1 MITYGRDVT
10 PVASVL
16 ELGVRS
22 EQLSLLVVKNRKSM
36 KYLRLLLSLVFI
48 SVQFLLCAQNQT
60 KDAKLDSK
68 SALQKLSTI
77 YYLIDNF
84 YVDTANFENLTE
96 EAITTILKELDP
108 HSAYISKKDVQKA
121 NEPLEGSFE
130 GIGVTFQIFQDT
142 ILVVSPVSG
151 GPSDKVGIM
160 AGDKI
165 VKIDGEDAFGKKVN
179 NEYVAKHLRGE
190 KGTKV
195 TLGIKRGNS
204 DELIDFEVVRDK
216 IPLNSIDASFMLD
229 DKIGYIKLD
238 RFAKTS
244 MEEFDAAL
252 AELKAKKMKSL
263 ILDLRGNN
271 GGYLNIATELSN
283 QFLKDDMTIVFTEG
297 DKNPKQI
304 FKTDKKG
311 EFTDGKLVVL
321 IDEGSASASEI
332 VSGAIQDWDRGV
344 IIGRRSFG
352 KGLVQRPFNLADGS
366 VVRLTTARYY
376 TPTGRCIQRSYDK
389 GSEDYFKEMTKRM
402 DHGEFY
408 HADSI
413 QFPDSLKYST
423 LISGRTV
430 YGGGGIM
437 PDIFMPVDTSYS
449 TKLYTDLIR
458 KGILNR
464 FTLDYVMANRS
475 EILNQYVDFEKFD
488 EEFDVTDSMI
498 DDFRALAEKEG
509 VTWNE
514 EQFERSAP
522 LIKLQIKAL
531 IARNEWNMENYYQ
544 VVLKEDKVVN
554 KAMEILN
561 DSNQYRKILK
571 R

>member
-1 MITYGRDVT
+1 MI
-10 PVASVL
+10 L
-16 ELGVRS
+16 
-22 EQLSLLVVKNRKSM
+22 EQLWFYVVRNRKNM
-36 KYLRLLLSLVFI
+36 KYLKLLLSFIFI
-48 SVQFLLCAQNQT
+48 SAQLLLCAQNQGQN
-60 KDAKLDSK
+60 AKSDSK
-68 SALQKLSTI
+68 AALQKLSTL

-84 YVDTANFENLTE
+84 YVDTANIEKLTE
-96 EAITTILKELDP
+96 DAIVAILKELDP

-142 ILVVSPVSG
+142 ILVISPVPG
-151 GPSDKVGIM
+151 GPSDKVGIL

-165 VKIDGEDAFGKKVN
+165 VKIDGEDAFGKKVD

-190 KGTKV
+190 KGSKV
-195 TLGIKRGNS
+195 TLGIRRGNS
-204 DELIDFEVVRDK
+204 DEIIDFEVVRDK
-216 IPLNSIDASFMLD
+216 IPLNSISASFMI
-229 DKIGYIKLD
+229 DKSIGYIKLD

-244 MEEFDAAL
+244 MDEFDDAMTK
-252 AELKAKKMKSL
+252 LKSKKMKSL
-263 ILDLRGNN
+263 ILDLRGNS
-271 GGYLNIATELSN
+271 GGYLAVAAELSN
-283 QFLKDDMTIVFTEG
+283 QFLKNGMMIVFTEG
-297 DKNPKQI
+297 DKSPKQV
-304 FKTDKKG
+304 FNTDHNG
-311 EFTDGKLVVL
+311 QFSDGKLVIL

-332 VSGAIQDWDRGV
+332 VSGAVQDWDRGV
-344 IIGRRSFG
+344 LVGRRSFG
-352 KGLVQRPFNLADGS
+352 KGLVQRPFNIADGS

-376 TPTGRCIQRSYDK
+376 TPTGRCIQRSYEK
-389 GSEDYFKEMTKRM
+389 GSEDYLEEMTKRM
-402 DHGEFY
+402 KHGEFY

-437 PDIFMPVDTSYS
+437 PDIFMPVDTTYS

-464 FTLDYVMANRS
+464 YTLEYVMDHRS
-475 EILNQYVDFEKFD
+475 EILSQYVDFDTYNADFE
-488 EEFDVTDSMI
+488 VTESMI
-498 DDFRALAEKEG
+498 EDFKNFAEKEG

-514 EQFERSAP
+514 EQFLRSEP

-531 IARNEWNMENYYQ
+531 IARNEWDMEKYYQ
-544 VVLKEDKVVN
+544 VVLQGDKVVN
-554 KAMEILN
+554 KAVEILN
-561 DSNQYRKILK
+561 DHDQYRGILK

>member
-1 MITYGRDVT
+1 MI
-10 PVASVL
+10 L
-16 ELGVRS
+16 
-22 EQLSLLVVKNRKSM
+22 EQLWFYVVRNRKNM
-36 KYLRLLLSLVFI
+36 KYLKLLLSFIFI
-48 SVQFLLCAQNQT
+48 SAQLLLCAQNQGQN
-60 KDAKLDSK
+60 AKSDSK
-68 SALQKLSTI
+68 AALQKLSTL

-84 YVDTANFENLTE
+84 YVDTANVEKLTE
-96 EAITTILKELDP
+96 DAIVAILKELDP

-142 ILVVSPVSG
+142 ILVISPVPG
-151 GPSDKVGIM
+151 GPSDKVGIL

-165 VKIDGEDAFGKKVN
+165 VKIDGEDAFGKKVD

-190 KGTKV
+190 KGSKV

-204 DELIDFEVVRDK
+204 DEIVDFEVIRDK
-216 IPLNSIDASFMLD
+216 IPLNSISASFMI
-229 DKIGYIKLD
+229 DKSIGYIKLD

-244 MEEFDAAL
+244 MDEFDDAMTK
-252 AELKAKKMKSL
+252 LKSKKMKSL
-263 ILDLRGNN
+263 ILDLRGNS
-271 GGYLNIATELSN
+271 GGYLAVAAELSN
-283 QFLKDDMTIVFTEG
+283 QFLKNGMMIVFTEG
-297 DKNPKQI
+297 DKSPKQV
-304 FKTDKKG
+304 FNTDHNG
-311 EFTDGKLVVL
+311 QFSDGKLVIL

-332 VSGAIQDWDRGV
+332 VSGAVQDWDRGV
-344 IIGRRSFG
+344 LIGRRSFG
-352 KGLVQRPFNLADGS
+352 KGLVQRPFNIADGS

-376 TPTGRCIQRSYDK
+376 TPTGRCIQRSYEK
-389 GSEDYFKEMTKRM
+389 GSEDYLEEMTKRM
-402 DHGEFY
+402 KHGEFY

-437 PDIFMPVDTSYS
+437 PDIFMPVDTTYS

-464 FTLDYVMANRS
+464 YTLEYVMEHRS
-475 EILNQYVDFEKFD
+475 EILSQYVDFDTYNADFE
-488 EEFDVTDSMI
+488 VTESMI
-498 DDFRALAEKEG
+498 EDFKNFAEKEG

-514 EQFERSAP
+514 EQFLRSEP
-522 LIKLQIKAL
+522 LVKLQIKAL
-531 IARNEWNMENYYQ
+531 IARNEWDMEKYYQ
-544 VVLKEDKVVN
+544 VVLQGDKVVN
-554 KAMEILN
+554 KAVEILN
-561 DSNQYRKILK
+561 DHDQYRGILK

>member
-1 MITYGRDVT
+1 
-10 PVASVL
+10 
-16 ELGVRS
+16 
-22 EQLSLLVVKNRKSM
+22 M
-36 KYLRLLLSLVFI
+36 KYIKLLLSVVFV
-48 SVQFLLCAQNQT
+48 SVQFLLCAQNQA
-60 KDAKLDSK
+60 KDVKMDYKA
-68 SALQKLSTI
+68 AVQKMSTI
-77 YYLIDNF
+77 YHLINNF
-84 YVDTANFENLTE
+84 YVDTADFDKLTE
-96 EAITTILKELDP
+96 DAIVSILKELDP

-142 ILVVSPVSG
+142 ILVVSPVPG
-151 GPSDKVGIM
+151 GPSDKVGVM

-165 VKIDGEDAFGKKVN
+165 VTIDGEDAFGKKVN

-190 KGTKV
+190 KGSKV
-195 TLGIKRGNS
+195 ILGIKRGDS
-204 DELIDFEVVRDK
+204 KELLDFEVVRDK
-216 IPLNSIDASFMLD
+216 IPLNSINAAFMV
-229 DKIGYIKLD
+229 DKKVGYIKLD
-238 RFAKTS
+238 RFAKTT
-244 MEEFDAAL
+244 MEEFDVAL
-252 AELKAKKMKSL
+252 KELKSQKMNSL

-271 GGYLNIATELSN
+271 GGFLNVAAELSN
-283 QFLKDDMTIVFTEG
+283 QFLKKGLDIVFTEG
-297 DKNPKQI
+297 DKSPKHV
-304 FKTDKKG
+304 FKTDHNG
-311 EFTDGKLVVL
+311 IFSDGKLVIL

-344 IIGRRSFG
+344 LIGRRSFG
-352 KGLVQRPFNLADGS
+352 KGLVQRPFNLSDGS

-376 TPTGRCIQRSYDK
+376 TPTGRCIQRSYEK

-402 DHGEFY
+402 KHGEFY

-458 KGILNR
+458 KGVLNR
-464 FTLDYVMANRS
+464 FTLEYVVKNRN
-475 EILNQYVDFEKFD
+475 EIANQYADFDKFNKEFVISESLL
-488 EEFDVTDSMI
+488 EEF
-498 DDFRALAEKEG
+498 RAFAEKEG

-514 EQFERSAP
+514 EQFQRSEP
-522 LIKLQIKAL
+522 IIKLQLKAL

-544 VVLKEDKVVN
+544 VVLQEDKVVK
-554 KAMEILN
+554 KALEILN
-561 DSNQYRKILK
+561 DTNQYRKILK

>member
-1 MITYGRDVT
+1 MI
-10 PVASVL
+10 L
-16 ELGVRS
+16 
-22 EQLSLLVVKNRKSM
+22 EQLWFYVVRNRKNM
-36 KYLRLLLSLVFI
+36 KYLKLLLSFIFI
-48 SVQFLLCAQNQT
+48 SAQLLLCAQNQGQN
-60 KDAKLDSK
+60 AKSDSK
-68 SALQKLSTI
+68 AALQKLSTL

-84 YVDTANFENLTE
+84 YVDTANIEKLTE
-96 EAITTILKELDP
+96 DAIVAILKELDP

-142 ILVVSPVSG
+142 ILVISPVPG
-151 GPSDKVGIM
+151 GPSDKVGIL

-165 VKIDGEDAFGKKVN
+165 VKIDGEDAFGKKVD

-190 KGTKV
+190 KGSKV

-204 DELIDFEVVRDK
+204 DEIIDFEVIRDK
-216 IPLNSIDASFMLD
+216 IPLNSISASFMI
-229 DKIGYIKLD
+229 DKSIGYIKLD

-244 MEEFDAAL
+244 MDEFDDAMTK
-252 AELKAKKMKSL
+252 LKSKKMKSL
-263 ILDLRGNN
+263 ILDLRGNS
-271 GGYLNIATELSN
+271 GGYLAVAAELSN
-283 QFLKDDMTIVFTEG
+283 QFLKNGMMIVFTEG
-297 DKNPKQI
+297 DKSPKQV
-304 FKTDKKG
+304 FNTDHNG
-311 EFTDGKLVVL
+311 QFSDGKLVIL

-332 VSGAIQDWDRGV
+332 VSGAVQDWDRGV
-344 IIGRRSFG
+344 LIGRRSFG
-352 KGLVQRPFNLADGS
+352 KGLVQRPFNIADGS

-376 TPTGRCIQRSYDK
+376 TPTGRCIQRSYEK
-389 GSEDYFKEMTKRM
+389 GSEDYLEEMTKRM
-402 DHGEFY
+402 KHGEFY

-437 PDIFMPVDTSYS
+437 PDIFMPVDTTYS

-464 FTLDYVMANRS
+464 YTLEYVMEHRA
-475 EILNQYVDFEKFD
+475 EILSQYVDFDTYNADFE
-488 EEFDVTDSMI
+488 VTESMI
-498 DDFRALAEKEG
+498 EDFKNFAEKEG

-514 EQFERSAP
+514 EQFLRSEP

-531 IARNEWNMENYYQ
+531 IARNEWDMEKYYQ
-544 VVLKEDKVVN
+544 VVLQGDKVVN
-554 KAMEILN
+554 KAVEILN
-561 DSNQYRKILK
+561 DHDQYRGILK

>member
-1 MITYGRDVT
+1 
-10 PVASVL
+10 
-16 ELGVRS
+16 
-22 EQLSLLVVKNRKSM
+22 M
-36 KYLRLLLSLVFI
+36 KYLKLLLSFIFI
-48 SVQFLLCAQNQT
+48 SAQLLLCAQNQGQN
-60 KDAKLDSK
+60 AKSDSK
-68 SALQKLSTI
+68 AALQKLSTL

-84 YVDTANFENLTE
+84 YVDTANIEKLTE
-96 EAITTILKELDP
+96 DAIVAILKELDP

-142 ILVVSPVSG
+142 ILVISPVPG
-151 GPSDKVGIM
+151 GPSDKVGIL

-165 VKIDGEDAFGKKVN
+165 VKIDGEDAFGKKVD

-190 KGTKV
+190 KGSKV

-204 DELIDFEVVRDK
+204 DEIIDFEVVRDK
-216 IPLNSIDASFMLD
+216 IPLNSISASFMI
-229 DKIGYIKLD
+229 DKSIGYIKLD

-244 MEEFDAAL
+244 MDEFDDAMTK
-252 AELKAKKMKSL
+252 LKSKKMKSL
-263 ILDLRGNN
+263 ILDLRGNS
-271 GGYLNIATELSN
+271 GGYLAVAAELSN
-283 QFLKDDMTIVFTEG
+283 QFLKNGMMIVFTEG
-297 DKNPKQI
+297 DKSPKQV
-304 FKTDKKG
+304 FNTDHNG
-311 EFTDGKLVVL
+311 QFSDGKLVIL

-332 VSGAIQDWDRGV
+332 VSGAVQDWDRGV
-344 IIGRRSFG
+344 LIGRRSFG
-352 KGLVQRPFNLADGS
+352 KGLVQRPFNIADGS

-376 TPTGRCIQRSYDK
+376 TPTGRCIQRSYEK
-389 GSEDYFKEMTKRM
+389 GSEDYLEEMTKRM
-402 DHGEFY
+402 KHGEFY

-437 PDIFMPVDTSYS
+437 PDIFMPVDTTYS

-464 FTLDYVMANRS
+464 YTLEYVMEHRS
-475 EILNQYVDFEKFD
+475 EILSQYVDFDTYNADFE
-488 EEFDVTDSMI
+488 VTESMI
-498 DDFRALAEKEG
+498 EDFKNFAEKEG

-514 EQFERSAP
+514 EQFLRSEP

-531 IARNEWNMENYYQ
+531 IARNEWDMEKYYQ
-544 VVLKEDKVVN
+544 VVLQGDKVVN
-554 KAMEILN
+554 KAVEILN
-561 DSNQYRKILK
+561 DHDQYRGILK